1 MACGCRIVPD
11 IRAATDADGAVLLNV
26 ATGAVFSLNEVGGRI
41 WAMIEQGLPR
51 QSIFVSLAAEFDVP
65 EEQLEN
71 DLNLFLEQLESKGL
85 VQKIAEPALA
95 RSVGE

>member
-1 MACGCRIVPD
+1 MACRCRIVPD

-41 WAMIEQGLPR
+41 WAMIEKGLPR
-51 QSIFVSLAAEFDVP
+51 ERILVSLAAEFDVP

-85 VQKIAEPALA
+85 VRNITEPALA
-95 RSVGE
+95 CSVGK